1 MINPGTSRIASP
13 AKRTTHIA
21 AAAAALGI
29 VYGDLGTSPLYTYQA
44 IVAAVGGHPSP
55 ADALG
60 LLSLVVWAL
69 IVTISLKYCVFVM
82 RADNHGEGG
91 ILALMALVTSRVPGG
106 HATTLLVVM
115 GLSGAALIY
124 GDGIITPA
132 ISVLSALEGV
142 NLVTDATKPYVLPA
156 SIAILACFVPPPT
169 SGHRQY
175 RPRLRTDHDALVRH
189 HRRTWPGR
197 GGKATRGRDRS

>member
-1 MINPGTSRIASP
+1 MVTLLACQRGILSTGYVIGTGMIESRANRIASP
-13 AKRTTHIA
+13 VKRATSIA
-21 AAAAALGI
+21 AAAAAVGI

-44 IVAAVGGHPSP
+44 IVAAVGGHPSL

-82 RADNHGEGG
+82 RSDNHGKGG
-91 ILALMALVTSRVPGG
+91 ILALMALVTSRAVHGC
-106 HATTLLVVM
+106 HAATLLVVM
-115 GLSGAALIY
+115 GLFGAALIY

-142 NLVTDATKPYVLPA
+142 NIATDAMKPYVLPA
-156 SIAILACFVPPPT
+156 SVAVLLALFLF
-169 SGHRQY
+169 Q
-175 RPRLRTDHDALVRH
+175 
-189 HRRTWPGR
+189 
-197 GGKATRGRDRS
+197 TRAPSVSAASSDRS